1 MSSLTRTAPAWPRFF
16 SLMDTEKMT
25 PVHPGY
31 GCCVQQYFHS
41 LFPHRQW
48 KVFHDPDGTPLAVDV
63 ELLYPTVEEPFYLLH
78 TMGMSAAPMHYPSGE
93 FVTEKEGYSE
103 LCLILPADWP
113 FRKDRDLSLAD
124 EQAWPIWLLM
134 ELGRFPHVHDM
145 WMAYGFLLP
154 NTEANEPFAADTALS
169 GLVIVQF
176 EGQLG
181 GVKMPDGTAVELL
194 MPILLY
200 KEEMDLCSD
209 IGVDALVDAV
219 VDECGG
225 SFLLDKD
232 RPNVGLGD
240 YPCTGIPL

>member
-1 MSSLTRTAPAWPRFF
+1 
-16 SLMDTEKMT
+16 
-25 PVHPGY
+25 
-31 GCCVQQYFHS
+31 
-41 LFPHRQW
+41 
-48 KVFHDPDGTPLAVDV
+48 
-63 ELLYPTVEEPFYLLH
+63 
-78 TMGMSAAPMHYPSGE
+78 MHYPSGE
-93 FVTEKEGYSE
+93 FVTGKEGYSE

>member
-1 MSSLTRTAPAWPRFF
+1 MSTLPITSYRWPRFF
-16 SLMDTEKMT
+16 SLMDTLKIQRPHEE
-25 PVHPGY
+25 Y
-31 GCCVQQYFHS
+31 GRAVQAYFHS

-48 KVFHDPDGTPLAVDV
+48 SVFRDPDGTPLAVDV

-78 TMGMSAAPMHYPSGE
+78 TIGMSAAPMHYPAGE
-93 FVTEKEGYSE
+93 FVTGKEGYGE

-113 FRKDRDLSLAD
+113 FRKDWDISLND
-124 EQAWPIWLLM
+124 EEAWPIWLLM
-134 ELGRFPHVHDM
+134 ELGRFPHVHDV
-145 WMAYGFLLP
+145 WMSYGFLLP
-154 NTEANEPFAADTALS
+154 NSESHEPFARDTALS

-181 GVKMPDGTAVELL
+181 GVSMADGTTVELL

-225 SFLLDKD
+225 SFLLNKD
-232 RPNVGLGD
+232 RPNVALED
-240 YPCTGIPL
+240 WFFDDIP